1 MRIILLLL
9 LSFNICFSQNT
20 DLSLLR
26 NSFVDANKSEQDCN
40 TLLEQSELMMK
51 HNDIAKAYNATGLM
65 ISCQFKDNPIV
76 KWNTFNC
83 GKKILEELIEK
94 NKSNLEMR
102 FLRYCMQ
109 KKAPSFLNYKDKIEE
124 DERFLLRVDNHSNT
138 DLLNFINPIIAR
150 LKDE

>member
-1 MRIILLLL
+1 MRIVLLLL
-9 LSFNICFSQNT
+9 LSSSVCFSQ
-20 DLSLLR
+20 SLVLNQLR
-26 NSFVDANKSEQDCN
+26 ASFLNAD
-40 TLLEQSELMMK
+40 QSEKQCNALINQSVK
-51 HNDIAKAYNATGLM
+51 WIDSNDIAKAYHAVALM
-65 ISCQFKDNPIV
+65 ISSQFKLNPV
-76 KWNTFNC
+76 SKWNTFKHSKN
-83 GKKILEELIEK
+83 KLEELIAI
-94 NKSNLEMR
+94 NNSNLEMR